1 MGLREQVRLS
11 RPLEK
16 HACVLTNIRKEKR
29 ERKKEETEK
38 KENEKWKLVCFVC

>member
-1 MGLREQVRLS
+1 MRLS